1 MKTETIDPAA
11 VPTAVGGYAQGLRVS
26 GLADLV
32 IVSGQV
38 PETPDGVI
46 PGDFESQCR
55 LAWANVVSVLEAADL
70 TVGHLLKVTV
80 FLSDRRY
87 AETNARVRREVLGG
101 HRPALTVVI
110 TGIYDERWL
119 LEIEAMAGA

>member
-1 MKTETIDPAA
+1 MNTQTIDPDA
-11 VPTAVGGYAQGLRVS
+11 VPVAAGGYTQGLRVS
-26 GLADLV
+26 GLTDLV
-32 IVSGQV
+32 FISGQV

-55 LAWANVVSVLEAADL
+55 LAWANVVSILEAAGL
-70 TVGHLLKVTV
+70 TVGHLLKVTT
-80 FLSDRRY
+80 FLSDRRD
-87 AETNARVRREVLGG
+87 AETSSRVRREVLGD

-119 LEIEAMAGA
+119 LEIEAIAGV

>member
-1 MKTETIDPAA
+1 MKTETIDPDA
-11 VPTAVGGYAQGLRVS
+11 VPTAVGGYTHGLRVS
-26 GLADLV
+26 GLTDLV
-32 IVSGQV
+32 LISGQV

-55 LAWANVVSVLEAADL
+55 LAWANVVSVLEVAGL
-70 TVGHLLKVTV
+70 TTGDLLKVTT

-87 AETNARVRREVLGG
+87 AETNSRVRREVLGD
-101 HRPALTVVI
+101 HRPVLTVVI

-119 LEIEAMAGA
+119 LEIEAMAGV

>member
-1 MKTETIDPAA
+1 MKTETIDPDG
-11 VPTAVGGYAQGLRVS
+11 VPAAVGGYTHGLRVN
-26 GLADLV
+26 GLTDLV
-32 IVSGQV
+32 LISGQV

-55 LAWANVVSVLEAADL
+55 LAWANVVSVLDAAGL
-70 TVGHLLKVTV
+70 TVGHMLKVTT
-80 FLSDRRY
+80 FLSDRRD
-87 AETNARVRREVLGG
+87 AEANARVRREVLGE

-119 LEIEAMAGA
+119 LEIEAMAGV